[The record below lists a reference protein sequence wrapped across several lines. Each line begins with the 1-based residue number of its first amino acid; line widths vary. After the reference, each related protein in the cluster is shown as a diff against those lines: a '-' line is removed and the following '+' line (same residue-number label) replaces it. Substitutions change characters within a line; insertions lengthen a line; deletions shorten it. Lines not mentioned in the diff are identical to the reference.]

1 MSSNSCCGL
10 QRPRGQQQ
18 SQYSIPVLGGREDK
32 AHAHFVR
39 GLSHGPCGQEAHK
52 GCRASGSPS
61 LGPPSSESLA
71 EDVKCF
77 FCVCVFFLSRS
88 SKHTLQQVP
97 TAWPQMVTLNYLIK
111 FILYVPLSL
120 RKIAGILG
128 IRPRGIWEAE
138 PARV

>member
-18 SQYSIPVLGGREDK
+18 SQYSIPVLGDREDK

-61 LGPPSSESLA
+61 LGPPSAESLA

-97 TAWPQMVTLNYLIK
+97 TAWAPNGDPKLFNTIHLIC
-111 FILYVPLSL
+111 SL
-120 RKIAGILG
+120 ITKENSRNLRNKT
-128 IRPRGIWEAE
+128 
-138 PARV
+138 

>member
-18 SQYSIPVLGGREDK
+18 SQYSIPVLGDREDK

-71 EDVKCF
+71 EDVQCF
-77 FCVCVFFLSRS
+77 FLCVFFFCLVLPNTPCSRCQ
-88 SKHTLQQVP
+88 LP
-97 TAWPQMVTLNYLIK
+97 GPQMVTLNYLIQ